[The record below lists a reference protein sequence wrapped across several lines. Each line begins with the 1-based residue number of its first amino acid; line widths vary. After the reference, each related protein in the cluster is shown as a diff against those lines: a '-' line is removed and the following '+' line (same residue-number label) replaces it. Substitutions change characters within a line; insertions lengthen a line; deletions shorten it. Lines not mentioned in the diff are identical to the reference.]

1 MSLPQDGVK
10 LVESVRSHPKL
21 GRGSCS
27 TIDECWSDKE
37 LLEEFRKDG
46 IKTPQEALDWAMDY
60 EGLQREKA
68 LNQRWGDEDDWQ
80 LAWYTEFKKT

>member
-1 MSLPQDGVK
+1 M
-10 LVESVRSHPKL
+10 

-37 LLEEFRKDG
+37 LLKEFEEEK
-46 IKTPQEALDWAMDY
+46 IKTPQKALDWAMHY

-68 LNQRWGDEDDWQ
+68 LNQRWGDDDDFEV
-80 LAWYTEFKKT
+80 AWHNELKKT